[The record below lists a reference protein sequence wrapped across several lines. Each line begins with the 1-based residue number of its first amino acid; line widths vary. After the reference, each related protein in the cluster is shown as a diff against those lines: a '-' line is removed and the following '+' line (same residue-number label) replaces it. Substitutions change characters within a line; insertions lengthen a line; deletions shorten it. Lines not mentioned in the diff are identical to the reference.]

1 MKIDDK
7 KSYISALDRID
18 RKILEILRSDGRITY
33 QRLSEQ
39 VYLTPRPCQERVRR
53 LEQAGIIKGYTAII
67 DDDIHAQSVTMH
79 ARIAF
84 SSQSGRSAQQAFE
97 TEVKSRHE
105 VLDCWLV
112 SGQYDYVVRIACADL
127 DEYRT
132 LTSAWLA
139 SDVFKIEK
147 IVSDPEMQ
155 VIKGIGVTPHP

>member
-7 KSYISALDRID
+7 KSFISKLDRID
-18 RKILEILRSDGRITY
+18 RKILEILRSNGRITF
-33 QRLSEQ
+33 QHLSEQ
-39 VYLTPRPCQERVRR
+39 VFLTPRPCQERVRR
-53 LEQAGIIKGYTAII
+53 LEQAGIIRGYTAII
-67 DDDIHAQSVTMH
+67 DDDIHAQSVTLH

-97 TEVKSRHE
+97 AEVKSRHE

-155 VIKGIGVTPHP
+155 VIKGVGVKPRD

>member
-1 MKIDDK
+1 MKPEER
-7 KSYISALDRID
+7 KSTLAKLDRID
-18 RKILEILRSDGRITY
+18 RKILEVLRTDGRITY
-33 QRLSEQ
+33 QRLSEM

-53 LEQAGIIKGYTAII
+53 LEQTGVIRGYTAII
-67 DDDIHAQSVTMH
+67 DEDVGSIGVTMH
-79 ARIAF
+79 AKIAF

-97 TEVKSRHE
+97 NEVRNRPE

-112 SGQYDYVVRIACADL
+112 SGQFDYVVRIACADL

-132 LTSAWLA
+132 MTSAWLA

-155 VIKGIGVTPHP
+155 VIKGIGSLR

>member
-1 MKIDDK
+1 MKSDDK
-7 KSYISALDRID
+7 KSSISKLDRID
-18 RKILEILRSDGRITY
+18 RKILEVLRTDGRITY
-33 QRLSEQ
+33 QRLSEM

-53 LEQAGIIKGYTAII
+53 MEQAGIIRGYTAII
-67 DDDIHAQSVTMH
+67 DDDIGTLGVTMH
-79 ARIAF
+79 AKIAF

-97 TEVKSRHE
+97 AEVRNRHQ

-112 SGQYDYVVRIACADL
+112 SGQFDYVVRIECADL

-132 LTSAWLA
+132 LTSNWLA

-155 VIKGIGVTPHP
+155 VVKGIGMQR

>member
-1 MKIDDK
+1 MTSDDK
-7 KSYISALDRID
+7 KSSISKLDRID
-18 RKILEILRSDGRITY
+18 RKILEVLRTDGRITY
-33 QRLSEQ
+33 QRLSEM

-53 LEQAGIIKGYTAII
+53 MEQSGVIRGYTAII
-67 DDDIHAQSVTMH
+67 DGDLESFGVTMH
-79 ARIAF
+79 AKIAF

-97 TEVKSRHE
+97 EEVRNRHE

-112 SGQYDYVVRIACADL
+112 SGTFDYVVRIACTDMDA
-127 DEYRT
+127 YRT

-155 VIKGIGVTPHP
+155 VVKGIGMRR

>member
-1 MKIDDK
+1 MKQDDK
-7 KSYISALDRID
+7 KSSISKLDRID
-18 RKILEILRSDGRITY
+18 RKILEVLKTDGRITY
-33 QRLSEQ
+33 QRLSEM

-53 LEQAGIIKGYTAII
+53 MEQTGVIRGYTAII
-67 DDDIHAQSVTMH
+67 DDDIGSFGVTMH
-79 ARIAF
+79 AKIAF

-97 TEVKSRHE
+97 AEVKNRHE

-112 SGQYDYVVRIACADL
+112 SGQFDYVVRIACADL
-127 DEYRT
+127 DKYRT

-155 VIKGIGVTPHP
+155 VIKGIGMHD